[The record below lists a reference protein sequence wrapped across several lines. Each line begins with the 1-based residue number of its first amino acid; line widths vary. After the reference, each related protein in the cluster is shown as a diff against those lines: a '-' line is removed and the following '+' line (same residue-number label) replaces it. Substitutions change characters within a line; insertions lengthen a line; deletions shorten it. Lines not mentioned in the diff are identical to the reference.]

1 MRGHADIRDGLRKF
15 YVRTQRMIDRLGAPY
30 GLSAARMVLMSYI
43 AERDGVRSADIIKTF
58 DLAPRTVTEA
68 IDAMEADG
76 HVVRR
81 ADPSDRRA
89 KVLSLTSAGRKL
101 LDRVEPVRERM
112 RGQLLGA
119 LSPREQ
125 AQFADLLGKLN
136 DRLERI
142 DIDVEVSR
150 TI

>member
-58 DLAPRTVTEA
+58 DLVPRTVTEA

-136 DRLERI
+136 DRL
-142 DIDVEVSR
+142 
-150 TI
+150 

>member
-58 DLAPRTVTEA
+58 DLVPRTVTEA

-89 KVLSLTSAGRKL
+89 KEAARQGRAGSGTDAWSVAGRA
-101 LDRVEPVRERM
+101 VAERA
-112 RGQLLGA
+112 GA
-119 LSPREQ
+119 IRRPARQ
-125 AQFADLLGKLN
+125 AQ
-136 DRLERI
+136 
-142 DIDVEVSR
+142 
-150 TI
+150 